1 MTQNRQSSPLL
12 LRVHTAHEPV
22 ASAGV
27 AATVGVK
34 LDSSP
39 ARVGLVVGV
48 VLPVCCAP
56 MRATVSDGVHC
67 FPPLAG
73 ADGMRSDWDR
83 GYQSTRYALGC
94 AKAGIFVACSWLKCR
109 LTITPSSFR
118 TSAQVG
124 VQCSAPCGPHAPRLT
139 ALTGT
144 PCACSNSSGSSASP
158 AQSLRSLQDQASLG
172 GSPLAS
178 WRTAVPSNRRLR
190 GWNDLWN
197 RKSRSST
204 FGARLERLTSR
215 RASAREL
222 AA

>member
-1 MTQNRQSSPLL
+1 MQNRQPYFPPLTL
-12 LRVHTAHEPV
+12 EAAHEPV
-22 ASAGV
+22 SFAGV
-27 AATVGVK
+27 AATVGDN

-39 ARVGLVVGV
+39 AGVGLVLGV
-48 VLPVCCAP
+48 LLPVW
-56 MRATVSDGVHC
+56 RALGRAAVSDGVHRL
-67 FPPLAG
+67 PSPAG
-73 ADGMRSDWDR
+73 ADGVRSDWDR

-139 ALTGT
+139 APTGT
-144 PCACSNSSGSSASP
+144 RCACSNSSGSSASP

-215 RASAREL
+215 PAPAREL